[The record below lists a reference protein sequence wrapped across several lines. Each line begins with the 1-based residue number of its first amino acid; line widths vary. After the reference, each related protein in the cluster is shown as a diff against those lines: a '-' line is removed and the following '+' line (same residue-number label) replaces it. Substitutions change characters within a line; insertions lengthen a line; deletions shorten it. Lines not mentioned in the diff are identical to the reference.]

1 MLDLDISLMVV
12 IAVIFLAVVA
22 RLNSCLYQP
31 LLRHM
36 DNREADITRKLKEVE
51 KNSADVSSYY
61 DEANKILAEAKKE
74 ASSLRQNAISEAT
87 SMGEAKF
94 KEVQEKLEQRYQEFV
109 QNLQKEKEELKVALI
124 KNAPMFKEAIS
135 KKINSI

>member
-1 MLDLDISLMVV
+1 MLDISVSLMVV
-12 IAVIFLAVVA
+12 IAVVFLATVA

-31 LLRHM
+31 LLKHM
-36 DNREADITRKLKEVE
+36 DNREADIKRKLEEVE
-51 KNSADVSSYY
+51 KNSADVSGYY

-87 SMGEAKF
+87 SIGEAKF
-94 KEVQEKLEQRYQEFV
+94 KETQAKLEQNYQKFI
-109 QNLQKEKEELKVALI
+109 QDLRKEKEELKVALI
-124 KNAPMFKEAIS
+124 KNAPIFKEAIS